1 VRKKGE
7 ESSQF
12 KGNKQKM
19 RRKNLNDSVGVGEFK
34 PELVGITYTDAEQD
48 TTYSVNL
55 ALVGKNVDYM
65 RSIF

>member
-1 VRKKGE
+1 
-7 ESSQF
+7 
-12 KGNKQKM
+12 M

>member
-1 VRKKGE
+1 
-7 ESSQF
+7 
-12 KGNKQKM
+12 M

-48 TTYSVNL
+48 TTYSVNST
-55 ALVGKNVDYM
+55 LVGKNVDYM